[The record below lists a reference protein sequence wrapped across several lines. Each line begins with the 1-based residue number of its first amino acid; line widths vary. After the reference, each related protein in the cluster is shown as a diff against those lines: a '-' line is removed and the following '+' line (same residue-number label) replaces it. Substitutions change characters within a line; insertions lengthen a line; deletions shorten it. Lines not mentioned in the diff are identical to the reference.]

1 MAMVTEF
8 LNLLAFS
15 IKGKK
20 KATKIEK
27 SNPTE
32 NTNKKNR
39 WNIYVEDHG
48 MVLSLHGK

>member
-8 LNLLAFS
+8 LNLLEFS
-15 IKGKK
+15 IKEK

-32 NTNKKNR
+32 NINRKNR

-48 MVLSLHGK
+48 MVPSLHGK